1 MKGPD
6 ETMPQRLYIITGA
19 NGHLASTIIRYLKAE
34 DCVIR
39 GLILPEERNED
50 DAHIRYY
57 TGDITKPDSMQAI
70 FSELDG
76 YAVTVIH
83 AAGLISI
90 GSQIT
95 PALYEVN
102 VNGTKNVIKQCKAHG
117 VQRLLYISS
126 VHAIAE
132 GDRRHVIQEAGS
144 FSKDA
149 VVGAY
154 ARTKAEA
161 TQAVMDAAAAGLDT
175 VVVHPS
181 GIIGPF
187 DAGRNHLTQLI
198 RSYISGKLPA
208 GVGGGYD
215 FVDVRDVALGCIAAA
230 KNGVSGECYILSNR
244 YISMKDLFEYMR
256 QAVNGRKKPC
266 IPLKL
271 AKLFAPAAEAFGK
284 LTRTRPLF
292 TRYSLYTLNFG
303 GQFSHDKATAALG
316 YRPRDIRDTIRDTIL
331 YLQTGACPPEQA

>member
-1 MKGPD
+1 M
-6 ETMPQRLYIITGA
+6 TRSMYIITGA

-39 GLILPEERNED
+39 GLILPTEQNED

-57 TGDITKPDSMQAI
+57 TGDITKPESMQAI
-70 FSELDG
+70 FSGLDG
-76 YAVTVIH
+76 YDVTVIH

-90 GSQIT
+90 GSGIT
-95 PALYEVN
+95 PALYNVN
-102 VNGTKNVIKQCKAHG
+102 VNGTKNVIAQCKAHG
-117 VQRLLYISS
+117 VRRLLYISS
-126 VHAIAE
+126 VHAIEE
-132 GDRRHVIQEAGS
+132 GDRSHVIKEAAS
-144 FSKDA
+144 FSKEH

-161 TQAVMDAAAAGLDT
+161 TQAVMDAAKEGLDA

-187 DAGRNHLTQLI
+187 DRGGNHLTQLI
-198 RSYISGKLPA
+198 KSYISGKLPA
-208 GVGGGYD
+208 GVTGGYD

-244 YISMKDLFEYMR
+244 YTSMKDLFEYMR
-256 QAVNGRKKPC
+256 QAVGGRKKIC
-266 IPLKL
+266 LPLKL
-271 AKLFAPAAEAFGK
+271 AKLFAPAAEAFGT
-284 LTRTRPLF
+284 LTKTRPLF

-303 GQFSHDKATAALG
+303 GRFSHEKATLKLG
-316 YRPRDIRDTIRDTIL
+316 YRPRDIKDTIRDTIL
-331 YLQTGACPPEQA
+331 YLQTGKCSLERP